1 MSMGRWPLKY
11 DTSFDLGIA
20 ILLIIVIGL
29 AIYSWSKEQ
38 TKPADS
44 GADRP
49 PQLAA
54 SFIGGASKS
63 SHGWDTAARIAS

>member
-11 DTSFDLGIA
+11 DASFDLGIA
-20 ILLIIVIGL
+20 IILIIVIGL

-44 GADRP
+44 GAE
-49 PQLAA
+49 
-54 SFIGGASKS
+54 
-63 SHGWDTAARIAS
+63 

>member
-1 MSMGRWPLKY
+1 VSWPNPLRQGSALHLSGGICPAFVHVDGRWPLEY
-11 DTSFDLGIA
+11 DASFELGIA

-44 GADRP
+44 GEE
-49 PQLAA
+49 
-54 SFIGGASKS
+54 
-63 SHGWDTAARIAS
+63 

>member
-1 MSMGRWPLKY
+1 VGVSGRTRCAKEALCTSRGGICPAFVHVDGRWPLEY
-11 DTSFDLGIA
+11 DASFEPGIA

-44 GADRP
+44 GEE
-49 PQLAA
+49 
-54 SFIGGASKS
+54 
-63 SHGWDTAARIAS
+63 